1 MVDHLLGAWLHVGHT
16 TREEA
21 WTLLGEPERTC
32 LDGCVIYPVGVCD
45 GGSGYRFLLV
55 CFDSADDDTADA
67 DSAKMARAELR
78 GGNLG
83 GHSCVRA
90 DR

>member
-1 MVDHLLGAWLHVGHT
+1 MRG
-16 TREEA
+16 RR
-21 WTLLGEPERTC
+21 PRSRRRSSFRFNRTV
-32 LDGCVIYPVGVCD
+32 LVGVCD

-67 DSAKMARAELR
+67 DSANMTRAELR